1 VALFKHIA
9 LGAILLVAACVKPT
23 TDRPE
28 YTKAELSAEA
38 QKQKTAADAV
48 KDRFDDKKKYT
59 DKEIQ
64 AFAARLDAVAR
75 PVEKAS
81 TELCKELTKNKET
94 CTYEVVFAADQKGLN
109 AHADGKRIVMYPAMM
124 DFATSDNDLAFVI
137 AHEFAHNIMKHPD
150 AAKQNIGIGA
160 LLGVAIDIAATAGGI
175 NTGGQFSQIGASQ
188 GHLSYAPEFEH
199 EADYVGLYILAR
211 SGYPIKDA
219 PMFWRRMS
227 LASPQSIYI
236 STTHPTNPARTIE
249 MDKTVQEINYKKQ
262 RGLPLSPNIKLE
274 KE

>member
-1 VALFKHIA
+1 MRLLTHIA
-9 LGAILLVAACVKPT
+9 LGGMLALMACVKPT
-23 TDRPE
+23 TDRPA
-28 YTKAELSAEA
+28 YSKAELHAEA
-38 QKQKTAADAV
+38 QKQSSAAKQV
-48 KDRFDDKKKYT
+48 TQRFNDKKSYS
-59 DKEIQ
+59 DAQIR
-64 AFAARLDAVAR
+64 AFAARLHKIAP
-75 PVEKAS
+75 PVEKAAHA
-81 TELCKELTKNKET
+81 LCKEITNGKSG
-94 CTYEVVFAADQKGLN
+94 CRYEVVLAAEEKGLN
-109 AHADGKRIVMYPAMM
+109 AHADGKRVVMYPAMM
-124 DFATSDNDLAFVI
+124 DFAENDNELAFVV

-160 LLGVAIDIAATAGGI
+160 LLGVAIDIAATAGGM